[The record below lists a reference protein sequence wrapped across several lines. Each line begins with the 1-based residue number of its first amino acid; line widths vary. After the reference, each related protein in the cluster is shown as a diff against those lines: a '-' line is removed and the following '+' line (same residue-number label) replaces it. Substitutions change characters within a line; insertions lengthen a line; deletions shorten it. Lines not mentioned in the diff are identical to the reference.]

1 MILGLIPSRLK
12 STRLIEKPLL
22 EIDGLPLII
31 HTMKRAQLCKS
42 LDKVIVCTDSKKIL
56 DVVNSYG
63 GDAIL
68 TKKNHQNGTE
78 RIAEVANKFTSELI
92 IDIQGDEP
100 LIDPKNIDEIIRFHK
115 KNKKFDLIIPSAKLK
130 DPSSKNIV
138 KIVANKENKILYM
151 SRAPL
156 PFECKEK
163 TVFRKHLSI
172 ISFKPSALKK
182 YSTLKK
188 SLLEKIEDIELLRAI
203 ENDMLLGTT
212 FVNSSSISV
221 DIKAD
226 YLTAV
231 ELMKKDKIRKRY

>member
-1 MILGLIPSRLK
+1 M
-12 STRLIEKPLL
+12 IEKPLL

-100 LIDPKNIDEIIRFHK
+100 IDPKNIDEIPVSI

-156 PFECKEK
+156 PFECKEN
-163 TVFRKHLSI
+163 
-172 ISFKPSALKK
+172 SF
-182 YSTLKK
+182 
-188 SLLEKIEDIELLRAI
+188 
-203 ENDMLLGTT
+203 
-212 FVNSSSISV
+212 
-221 DIKAD
+221 
-226 YLTAV
+226 
-231 ELMKKDKIRKRY
+231 